1 MIRWI
6 RYRHKLLSPV
16 LKHPQELTV
25 QQITERFGVSIH
37 VVYYWIERGIVEA
50 RRLNAGSPYWITPLC
65 AEKEQ
70 KLLEWVRRSSKI
82 RNDSRGDSEAVL

>member
-6 RYRHKLLSPV
+6 RYRHKISAAV

-37 VVYYWIERGIVEA
+37 VVYYWIERGMRVIWYACDVCLLWSA
-50 RRLNAGSPYWITPLC
+50 AANQLTIL
-65 AEKEQ
+65 KK
-70 KLLEWVRRSSKI
+70 KLKGISLK
-82 RNDSRGDSEAVL
+82 GKAK